1 MQEHSSRIFS
11 DIINAVG
18 GFIQTY
24 FSTAIPTT
32 VQLPFGITSSAG
44 GAINSNTGHVT
55 STATFSS
62 RQVHIFSVRGT
73 PLQVESLPP
82 NSHSK
87 PVL

>member
-1 MQEHSSRIFS
+1 MQEHSSKIFS

-18 GFIQTY
+18 GFIQSY
-24 FSTAIPTT
+24 FTTPTPSS

-55 STATFSS
+55 AAPTFSG
-62 RQVHIFSVRGT
+62 RHVHMFSVRGNA
-73 PLQVESLPP
+73 LQVESLPA

-87 PVL
+87 PIL